1 MCTSRRLPSTKRDLL
16 IVCLVWFSVTN
27 RRSHHGINKLTKNYS
42 VSKSNYLID
51 ASYKLNPQAQKL
63 ILACL
68 SKIDSRHEV
77 PKEMV
82 ISALEFAE
90 LTGLSKKNAHRELY
104 RAADALKRTD
114 IILIENGERIELA
127 WLQEKGERIKGEA
140 AVRLVWTNR
149 VLKYISQ
156 LQNRFTTYKLK
167 HIVDLQSSHS
177 IRLYELLIRFND
189 TGIRKITVEDFKA
202 ALGISDKY
210 EQYRDLARRVIR
222 PSLKEINNN
231 KKTNLIVTFETVK
244 KGRTVAALYFTFIE
258 KKEPQQ
264 ELDLQR
270 K

>member
-1 MCTSRRLPSTKRDLL
+1 M
-16 IVCLVWFSVTN
+16 
-27 RRSHHGINKLTKNYS
+27 TKNYS
-42 VSKSNYLID
+42 VTKSNYLID
-51 ASYKLNPQAQKL
+51 ASYKLNAQAQKL

-68 SKIDSRHEV
+68 SKLDSRHEV
-77 PKEMV
+77 PGEVV

-114 IILIENGERIELA
+114 IILIENGEKIELA

-156 LQNRFTTYKLK
+156 LQSRFTTYKLK
-167 HIVDLQSSHS
+167 HIADLQSGHS

-189 TGIRKITVEDFKA
+189 TGVRKISVDDFKA

-210 EQYRDLARRVIR
+210 EQFRDLARRVIR

-231 KKTNLIVTFETVK
+231 KKTNIHVTFETVK
-244 KGRTVAALYFTFIE
+244 KGRSVVALYFTFSE
-258 KKEPQQ
+258 KEEYQH
-264 ELDLQR
+264 ELDLKQ